1 VDDETATGASTE
13 TLQARVAELESA
25 LLVSNNALLDRD
37 RELARARSERDKLRE
52 AWQAVKFELEL
63 LKKRLFVAKAERI
76 DVEQLELEFAAKLA
90 ELDVLSKRLQPVPAW
105 MMATVPGESSGDANP
120 PAKKKTGGRRD
131 VRELELDEVRIELA
145 DPVMGEVTKQLGY
158 EESCQL
164 AWRKG
169 GFVRIVVARRKHEQ
183 ETTQAEQAAGAGPT
197 TVVTAAK
204 PVETFPGLLAAPS
217 LLAHIAVD
225 KHCDGLPL
233 HRQQERF
240 TRDGV
245 KLDRGTMSRWMENLG
260 NTLGATLVNAARA
273 HFLATAF
280 SFLTDAT
287 GVLVQPLKSDA
298 MKKRQPCRRGHFFV
312 QLADKDFAFFE
323 YVPKETSVAVAELFK
338 GFSGYIQAD
347 AKSVYDTLY
356 PAPNAEPEAD
366 DCLEVGC
373 WCHARRK
380 FWEAAIAHCAVSRE
394 ALVRIQRLFENEE
407 TWKRLA
413 PEHVKALRDE
423 RTRPLL
429 DAFFAWATTEYAK
442 VKDTRGLLRTALGY
456 VVRQRAALC
465 RFLEDGR
472 LGLSNNASERE
483 LRRIAVG
490 RKAWMFVGSEDH
502 AQAAAALFTLIAT
515 CKLHGLEPEAYLRD
529 VIRVLGAWPSD
540 RYLELCPHAFA
551 ATRARLNPAELAL
564 EVGPLTVPPALSVAA
579 PPG

>member
-1 VDDETATGASTE
+1 MGDDTATSASTDA
-13 TLQARVAELESA
+13 LKARVVELESA
-25 LLVSNNALLDRD
+25 LAASNNALAT
-37 RELARARSERDKLRE
+37 ARGERDKLRE

-63 LKKRLFVAKAERI
+63 LKKRLFVAKAERV

-90 ELDVLSKRLQPVPAW
+90 ELDALSKRLQPLPAW
-105 MMATVPGESSGDANP
+105 MMATVPGESDPGAGP
-120 PAKKKTGGRRD
+120 PTKKKTGGRRD
-131 VRELELDEVRIELA
+131 VRELELPEERIELA
-145 DPVMGEVTKQLGY
+145 DPVTGEVTKQLGY
-158 EESCQL
+158 EESYQL

-169 GFVRIVVARRKHEQ
+169 GFVRVVVARRKHEQ
-183 ETTQAEQAAGAGPT
+183 ATSEAEQRAGAGPT
-197 TVVTAAK
+197 KVVTAAK

-225 KHCDGLPL
+225 KYCDGLPL

-240 TRDGV
+240 TRDDV
-245 KLDRGTMSRWMENLG
+245 KLDRGTMSRWMEDLG
-260 NTLGATLVNAARA
+260 NTLGATLVAAART

-298 MKKRQPCRRGHFFV
+298 KKKRQPCRRGHFFV

-323 YVPKETSVAVAELFK
+323 YVPRETSVAVAELFK

-347 AKSVYDTLY
+347 AKSVYDVLY
-356 PAPNAEPEAD
+356 PSPNSEPDED

-373 WCHARRK
+373 WCHARRR
-380 FWEAAIAHCAVSRE
+380 FWEAAIAKCAISRE

-407 TWKRLA
+407 KWKGLP

-429 DAFFAWATTEYAK
+429 DSFFAWATAEYAK
-442 VKDTRGLLRTALGY
+442 VKDTRGLLRSALGY

-490 RKAWMFVGSEDH
+490 RKAWMFVGSDDH

-529 VIRVLGAWPSD
+529 VIRVLGAWPTD

-564 EVGPLTVPPALSVAA
+564 EVGPLTIPPAITAA
-579 PPG
+579 PT

>member
-1 VDDETATGASTE
+1 VGDDTATTRESTD
-13 TLQARVAELESA
+13 TLKARVVELESA
-25 LLVSNNALLDRD
+25 VALLNND
-37 RELARARSERDKLRE
+37 LATARGERDKLRE

-63 LKKRLFVAKAERI
+63 LKKRLFLAKAERV
-76 DVEQLELEFAAKLA
+76 DVEQLELEFARKLA
-90 ELDVLSKRLQPVPAW
+90 ELDALSKRLEPVPAW
-105 MMATVPGESSGDANP
+105 MMATVPGESGGDVGK
-120 PAKKKTGGRRD
+120 PAKKTGGRRD

-145 DPVMGEVTKQLGY
+145 DPVTGAVTKQLGY
-158 EESCQL
+158 EESYQL

-169 GFVRIVVARRKHEQ
+169 GFVRVVVARRKHEQ
-183 ETTQAEQAAGAGPT
+183 ETSAAEQLEGAGST
-197 TVVTAAK
+197 KVVTASK

-240 TRDGV
+240 TRYGV
-245 KLDRGTMSRWMENLG
+245 KLDRGTMCRWMENLG
-260 NTLGATLVNAARA
+260 NTLGATLVEAARK

-298 MKKRQPCRRGHFFV
+298 NKKHQPCRRGHFFI

-338 GFSGYIQAD
+338 GFAGYVQAD
-347 AKSVYDTLY
+347 AKSVYDVLY
-356 PAPNAEPEAD
+356 PAPNALADED

-373 WCHARRK
+373 WCHARRR
-380 FWEAAIAHCAVSRE
+380 FWEAAIANCAISRE

-407 TWKRLA
+407 KWKGLP

-429 DAFFAWATTEYAK
+429 DAFFEWATAEYAK
-442 VKDTRGLLRTALGY
+442 VKDTRGLLRSALGY
-456 VVRQRAALC
+456 AVRQRAALC

-490 RKAWMFVGSEDH
+490 RKAWLFVGSDDH

-529 VIRVLGAWPSD
+529 VIRVLGAWPAD

-564 EVGPLTVPPALSVAA
+564 EVGPLTIPAAIATSAT
-579 PPG
+579 